1 MTEPRHAGAIAV
13 PPVISVNNLTKR
25 YRNPSGGDRAA
36 LVGLTLDVAPG
47 EIYGFLGPNG
57 AGKTT
62 TIKLLLG
69 LIFPTAGGG
78 TILGAP
84 LGSVQARRRL
94 GFLPESPYFYEYLR
108 GDELLDY
115 YGRLF
120 GLGAAER
127 RQRVEEL
134 LKLSGLWES
143 RRLAVRKYS
152 RGMLQRLGLA
162 QALINDPELVILD
175 EPAGGLDPIGRREMR
190 DILLQL
196 RERGKTVFLSSHILA
211 EVELICDRVAILHR
225 GQLLAVGRIGDLLAE
240 SREMELTVHG
250 LDGTLTKRLEGI
262 PGATVRHGTDS
273 TVVVLPEQRFVY
285 QAIETVK
292 QAGGQIVSLTAKR
305 ERLEDLFV
313 KLIGSRE
320 GGAAA

>member
-25 YRNPSGGDRAA
+25 YRNPSGSDRAA

-211 EVELICDRVAILHR
+211 EVELICDRVAIVHR

-250 LDGTLTKRLEGI
+250 LDGTLMKRLEGI

>member
-25 YRNPSGGDRAA
+25 YRNPSGSDRAA

-143 RRLAVRKYS
+143 RHLAVRKYS

-250 LDGTLTKRLEGI
+250 LDGTLMKRLEGI

>member
-1 MTEPRHAGAIAV
+1 VTESRHAGASAV

-25 YRNPSGGDRAA
+25 YRNPSGSDRAA
-36 LVGLTLDVAPG
+36 LVGLTLDVSPG

-69 LIFPTAGGG
+69 LIFPTAGSG

-84 LGSVQARRRL
+84 LGSVAARRRL
-94 GFLPESPYFYEYLR
+94 GFLPESPYFYEYFR

-120 GLGAAER
+120 GLTAAER
-127 RQRVEEL
+127 RTRVEDL
-134 LKLSGLWES
+134 LKLVGLWEH

-196 RERGKTVFLSSHILA
+196 RDRGKTVFLSSHILA
-211 EVELICDRVAILHR
+211 EVEMICDQVAILHR
-225 GQLLAVGRIGDLLAE
+225 GQLLAVGRIGDLLAD

-262 PGATVRHGTDS
+262 PGATIRHGADS

-320 GGAAA
+320 GGTAA